1 MSHVGVHWQ
10 PKCEW
15 EQTRKEEDLSSRN
28 CLDGVRTA
36 SILLILAAILC
47 IAGCGGAKS
56 PSEVTSQFYLLVSKS
71 DYEAASEHLS
81 AEAGLMF
88 GFAVGM
94 AEGFGAAFGDE
105 LTDQA
110 VRSVEIVS
118 ERISGNEAEVR
129 YILHYTDGSS
139 GAVDQEYLVKEDG
152 TWKIG
157 LGW

>member
-1 MSHVGVHWQ
+1 MI
-10 PKCEW
+10 
-15 EQTRKEEDLSSRN
+15 SRCQSTVARMLN
-28 CLDGVRTA
+28 TLLVLLV
-36 SILLILAAILC
+36 ILG

-56 PSEVTSQFYLLVSKS
+56 PSEVTSQFYLLVSKG
-71 DYEAASEHLS
+71 DYEAASDHLS

-88 GFAVGM
+88 GFAMDM
-94 AEGFGAAFGDE
+94 AEGFGVAFGDE
-105 LTDQA
+105 LAGQV

-139 GAVDQEYLVKEDG
+139 GSVDQEYLVKEDG

-157 LGW
+157 LRW